1 MPAPRRLLVLA
12 CAALLLS
19 GCAAP
24 RGPDTNSKRAKDADV
39 TTRMGHAAMTP
50 LGDLNLVRTEIPAA
64 LQEAVAGPYA
74 LPTDVTCVHLNDMV
88 HALDD
93 ALGLDVDAPR
103 DGSDPALLERGVDM
117 AEDAS
122 VSAVRRTVE
131 GFVPFRSWLR
141 KLSGAERHSRKV
153 SAAITAGAMRR
164 AYLKGLRQGQGCPAP
179 APGPAAPAPS
189 PAPLVAPAAITAAA
203 SQPAP

>member
-64 LQEAVAGPYA
+64 LQEAVAGP
-74 LPTDVTCVHLNDMV
+74 
-88 HALDD
+88 
-93 ALGLDVDAPR
+93 
-103 DGSDPALLERGVDM
+103 
-117 AEDAS
+117 
-122 VSAVRRTVE
+122 
-131 GFVPFRSWLR
+131 
-141 KLSGAERHSRKV
+141 
-153 SAAITAGAMRR
+153 
-164 AYLKGLRQGQGCPAP
+164 
-179 APGPAAPAPS
+179 
-189 PAPLVAPAAITAAA
+189 
-203 SQPAP
+203 